1 VKIRKIKFEDLIIF
15 QDDNY
20 IIINKPPHIS
30 TLDDRHDPVN
40 IKLLAK
46 KYMESTQVNHRIDK
60 ETSGVLVIAKHAEAY
75 RHFSIL
81 LEDRK
86 VDKTYHAITWG
97 RHNFEEMLIEAP
109 IEIRNNGRV
118 VVTAKGKY
126 SATIA
131 KTLKI
136 YSNNTLIECKPITGK
151 KHQIRVH
158 LASGEAP
165 IINDELYGGNSLF
178 LSDLKRKY
186 KPKDEL
192 EERPLMDRFALH
204 AKKINFISLGGEE
217 INVEADYPKD
227 FSRVIKQLDKWG

>member
-1 VKIRKIKFEDLIIF
+1 MKIHKLKFEDLIIF

-20 IIINKPPHIS
+20 IIINKPPHVS

-46 KYMESTQVNHRIDK
+46 AYLETTQVNHRIDK
-60 ETSGVLVIAKHAEAY
+60 ETSGVLVIAKQAEAY

-81 LEDRK
+81 LEERK
-86 VDKTYHAITWG
+86 VDKTYHAVTWG

-118 VVTAKGKY
+118 VVSPKGKH

-136 YSNNTLIECKPITGK
+136 YNNNTLVECKPITGK

-158 LASGEAP
+158 LASRDAP
-165 IINDELYGGNSLF
+165 IINDELYGGEPLY
-178 LSDLKRKY
+178 LSGLKRKY
-186 KPKDEL
+186 KPKYEL
-192 EERPLMDRFALH
+192 EERSLMDRFALH
-204 AKKINFISLGGEE
+204 AKEIKFISLDGEE
-217 INVEADYPKD
+217 IHVVADYPKD
-227 FSRVIKQLDKWG
+227 FQRVIKQLDKWG

>member
-1 VKIRKIKFEDLIIF
+1 MKIRKLKFDDLIIF

-20 IIINKPPHIS
+20 IIINKPPHVS
-30 TLDDRHDPVN
+30 TLDDRHDPIN

-46 KYMESTQVNHRIDK
+46 DYLESTQVNHRIDK

-86 VDKTYHAITWG
+86 VEKTYHAISWG

-109 IEIRNNGRV
+109 IEIKGNGRV
-118 VVTAKGKY
+118 VVSARGKY
-126 SATIA
+126 SATKA

-136 YSNNTLIECKPITGK
+136 YNNNTLIECKPITGK
-151 KHQIRVH
+151 KHQIRIH
-158 LASGEAP
+158 LASGDAP
-165 IINDELYGGNSLF
+165 IINDELYGGAPIYLSSL
-178 LSDLKRKY
+178 KKKY

-192 EERPLMDRFALH
+192 EERSLMDRFALH
-204 AKKINFISLGGEE
+204 AKEIKFVSLDGKE
-217 INVEADYPKD
+217 IHIEAEYPKD
-227 FSRVIKQLDKWG
+227 FDRVIKQLDKWG